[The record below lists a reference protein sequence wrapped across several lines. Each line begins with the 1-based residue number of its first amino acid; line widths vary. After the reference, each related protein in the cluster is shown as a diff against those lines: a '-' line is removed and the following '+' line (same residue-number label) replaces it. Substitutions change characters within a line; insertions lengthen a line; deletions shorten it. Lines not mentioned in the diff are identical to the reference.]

1 MRLVTEEYLKKLYLT
16 KNECYTAGRKVIPKG
31 IMVHSMGGANN
42 PNLKRYVGPDD
53 GLLGKNQYNNHWNQP
68 RPDGRQVCVHA
79 FIGKLKDGSI
89 ATYQT
94 FPWNHRGWH
103 AGGDANNT
111 HIGFEI
117 CEDNLTDKTYFNK
130 VYKEAVE
137 LAAYL
142 CKQYKL
148 TEKNIIGHYE
158 GYQKKIASNHGDP
171 RHWFSKH
178 GKSMD
183 TFRADVKKELA
194 KGTTTKPSTGSKKKL
209 YRVQVGA
216 YSVKANADKQLAKAK
231 KAGFKDAFVKY
242 E

>member
-1 MRLVTEEYLKKLYLT
+1 MNLKQLYLT
-16 KNECYTAGRKVIPKG
+16 KNECYKAGRKITPKG
-31 IMVHSMGGANN
+31 IMVHSTGANN

-94 FPWNHRGWH
+94 LPWNHRGWH

-171 RHWFSKH
+171 RPWFSKH

-194 KGTTTKPSTGSKKKL
+194 KGTSTSKPSTGGKKL
-209 YRVQVGA
+209 YRVQIGA
-216 YSVKANADKQLAKAK
+216 YSVKKNADKQLEKAK

>member
-1 MRLVTEEYLKKLYLT
+1 MKLKKLILT
-16 KNECYTAGRKVIPKG
+16 KNECYKAGRKITPKG
-31 IMVHSMGGANN
+31 IMIHSTGANN

-79 FIGKLKDGSI
+79 FIGKLNDGSI

-94 FPWNHRGWH
+94 LPWNHRGWH
-103 AGGDANNT
+103 TGGEANKT
-111 HIGFEI
+111 HISFEI
-117 CEDNLTDKTYFNK
+117 CEDNLTDKNYFNK

-137 LAAYL
+137 LCVYL

-183 TFRADVKKELA
+183 SFRADVKKELG
-194 KGTTTKPSTGSKKKL
+194 KGTTTSKSSTSGKKL
-209 YRVQVGA
+209 YRVQIGA
-216 YSVKANADKQLAKAK
+216 YSVKKNADKQLAKAK
-231 KAGFKDAFVKY
+231 KAGFIDAFVKY